1 MAAVIPARSA
11 LPQQKLK
18 RPPLPS
24 VQTTI
29 NGAKSSQ
36 SSPSPSLGSK
46 RPPSGFKHP
55 PAASTVNGAN
65 GPINGTA
72 SRSSVRRK
80 DPQKPGDMSARQ
92 ARSAKAGGPAEGLQT
107 DKRATKRMPEPFVR
121 TTSYMLKKFR
131 KASPSLILHLHP
143 THFRFDQQDGSF
155 SYNSA
160 MKVLLEHIKSQTV
173 PHDMLEDLVHAG
185 VKFYEGCLIIQ
196 IQDHRSSSAV
206 SQTSPSTLNRDKNT
220 PFSIHNYNEHLT
232 PSPFV
237 PYPHSTEPA
246 STAKDAA
253 SVTQSDVAILE
264 TEKENQP
271 SSTSNPPSKGPK
283 IFTTV
288 LFPTPMSLQEEIIA
302 YANTPDN
309 RSNNRKQSQ
318 VNGRTPASAT
328 FPQPATPLSAVPP
341 TPSASGPPAKKQKMM
356 ISGKDI
362 PAFEAKLIAASAS
375 PLYLEPVDSLQEAQ
389 IVLQALQ
396 DPLFQNKPP
405 APKTRKR
412 TVAELAADEALAAE
426 EQRFMLIM
434 DERLVPS
441 ANAAAC
447 NTAAADGESGAASFE
462 PRFERFKAL
471 EEIKLNHLEKAR
483 RDQEMKVL
491 QQQASKAKQEQQEQQ
506 ARQLNEQKL
515 REAQQQQELAR
526 RYQTQKIQLQ
536 ALQQHQMAASQ
547 NPHAHPPTSNGMM
560 NNNTQ
565 QVQAHHSSPV
575 PRNLTPHNNSNSS
588 PLVGGVMVSHSGHSM
603 PMTATTSNQGAGSP
617 SRPGSALQ
625 HAHPGVAAAMVNQRG
640 QQPPSRNGTPQMP
653 NGTPRLQQPTPV
665 PRHNTPTP
673 RMSQA
678 SPVSS
683 AMVSTPVMGAAMMAI
698 PHMTSQHL
706 TPQQQVMIQQRQQ
719 QQQQQAAAAAAFA
732 NQQHG
737 MQGSPPMNQM
747 SPQNLQQ
754 LAAHQAHQQAQAN
767 RSNMAH
773 QELYRQQ
780 LQTLSHQS

>member
-1 MAAVIPARSA
+1 
-11 LPQQKLK
+11 
-18 RPPLPS
+18 
-24 VQTTI
+24 
-29 NGAKSSQ
+29 
-36 SSPSPSLGSK
+36 
-46 RPPSGFKHP
+46 
-55 PAASTVNGAN
+55 
-65 GPINGTA
+65 
-72 SRSSVRRK
+72 
-80 DPQKPGDMSARQ
+80 
-92 ARSAKAGGPAEGLQT
+92 
-107 DKRATKRMPEPFVR
+107 
-121 TTSYMLKKFR
+121 
-131 KASPSLILHLHP
+131 
-143 THFRFDQQDGSF
+143 
-155 SYNSA
+155 
-160 MKVLLEHIKSQTV
+160 
-173 PHDMLEDLVHAG
+173 
-185 VKFYEGCLIIQ
+185 
-196 IQDHRSSSAV
+196 
-206 SQTSPSTLNRDKNT
+206 
-220 PFSIHNYNEHLT
+220 
-232 PSPFV
+232 
-237 PYPHSTEPA
+237 
-246 STAKDAA
+246 
-253 SVTQSDVAILE
+253 
-264 TEKENQP
+264 
-271 SSTSNPPSKGPK
+271 
-283 IFTTV
+283 
-288 LFPTPMSLQEEIIA
+288 MSLQEEIIA

-309 RSNNRKQSQ
+309 RSNHRKQSQ

-356 ISGKDI
+356 ISAKDI
-362 PAFEAKLIAASAS
+362 PAFEAKLIAATAS

-389 IVLQALQ
+389 NVLQALQ

-441 ANAAAC
+441 ANAAAGS
-447 NTAAADGESGAASFE
+447 TAAADGESGAASFE

-506 ARQLNEQKL
+506 VRQLNETKL
-515 REAQQQQELAR
+515 REAQELAR
-526 RYQTQKIQLQ
+526 RYQNQKMQQANHQ

-547 NPHAHPPTSNGMM
+547 NPHAHPQTSNGMM
-560 NNNTQ
+560 NNAQ

-603 PMTATTSNQGAGSP
+603 PMTTTTSNQGAGSP
-617 SRPGSALQ
+617 PRPGSALQ
-625 HAHPGVAAAMVNQRG
+625 HAHPAVAAAMVNQRG

-678 SPVSS
+678 SPASS
-683 AMVSTPVMGAAMMAI
+683 AMLSTPVMGPAMMVT
-698 PHMTSQHL
+698 PHVNGQHI
-706 TPQQQVMIQQRQQ
+706 TPQQHAMMQQRHQQQ

-737 MQGSPPMNQM
+737 MQGSPPMSQL

-780 LQTLSHQS
+780 LQTLSHQSTNGGNANGTPHLGSSSMLMQQQHAAQQQLSPQQQQHNQRIQAVIIQTQRDFLRRGIAQAQARYRGQIPNQILEHLKVQAKQQAMVVLKQRGLFGPQAQTQQQQPQLQQQQQHQQMLMGQQQQAMMNGGMMGQGLGMNGMNGMNGM